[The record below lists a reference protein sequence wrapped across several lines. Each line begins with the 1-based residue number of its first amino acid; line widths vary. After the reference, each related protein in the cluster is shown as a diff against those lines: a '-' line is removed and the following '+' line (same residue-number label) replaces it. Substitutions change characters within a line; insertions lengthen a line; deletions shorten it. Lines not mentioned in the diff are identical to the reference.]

1 MRRIFINIDGE
12 TRGPNLHN
20 GVIGRQLNNCVQ
32 LPPCTFRKMKI
43 DDIYKKHLQKID
55 DIGSDQ
61 RYLRDIILAIDSG
74 VIHPALYNKS
84 PGKLGY
90 ARWLTTAN
98 RILRVYISTV
108 DPTSQFIILVKYII
122 FVYAR
127 SWFAIKYTP
136 IFHQRPIH
144 VFNMI
149 QWVKNIESP
158 TLIDIFN
165 KTISRNGYSLH
176 SENLSIAMLVDPRPN
191 IRYIAVKRILT
202 SRMQA
207 RVNVRK
213 FIIPIINFDADD
225 YYDLI
230 KYDETWLESSLTIQ
244 YSSETLERYTNENIP
259 IFQFEAY
266 PSHTQGVERTIR
278 LVSETASMYGTKE
291 DRDWRI
297 RITIDSR
304 RKMPIFDSKKQ
315 FYIK

>member
-1 MRRIFINIDGE
+1 
-12 TRGPNLHN
+12 
-20 GVIGRQLNNCVQ
+20 
-32 LPPCTFRKMKI
+32 
-43 DDIYKKHLQKID
+43 
-55 DIGSDQ
+55 
-61 RYLRDIILAIDSG
+61 
-74 VIHPALYNKS
+74 
-84 PGKLGY
+84 
-90 ARWLTTAN
+90 
-98 RILRVYISTV
+98 
-108 DPTSQFIILVKYII
+108 
-122 FVYAR
+122 
-127 SWFAIKYTP
+127 
-136 IFHQRPIH
+136 
-144 VFNMI
+144 MI